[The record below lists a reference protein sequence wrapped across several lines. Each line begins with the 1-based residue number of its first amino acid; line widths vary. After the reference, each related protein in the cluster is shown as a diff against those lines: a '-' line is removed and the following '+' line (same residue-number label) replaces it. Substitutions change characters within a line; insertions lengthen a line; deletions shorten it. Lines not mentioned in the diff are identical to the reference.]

1 MESALRLRTFTEE
14 EYLDL
19 ERKAKFK
26 SEFIEGQIYAMAGAS
41 PTHALIT
48 ANVIANL
55 VLHLRGNPC
64 RVYSNDL
71 KVRIGRAGNYYYP
84 DLTVVCGQ
92 LQYHDEHQ
100 DVLLN
105 PTIVVEVLSPS
116 TEADDRGRKWIQY
129 QQIESLTDYIMV
141 AHNEPFI
148 EHYARQ
154 ADGGWHY
161 ESCSDLASQL
171 TIQSIDCQVS
181 LADVYEKVD
190 FTT

>member
-19 ERKAKFK
+19 ERKGKYK

-41 PTHALIT
+41 PTHSLIT
-48 ANVIANL
+48 ANVIAHL
-55 VLHLRGNPC
+55 VMHLKGNPC
-64 RVYSNDL
+64 RVFSNDL

-84 DLTVVCGQ
+84 DLTVGCGQ
-92 LQYHDEHQ
+92 LQFHDEHE

-105 PTIVVEVLSPS
+105 PTIIVEVLSPS
-116 TEADDRGRKWIQY
+116 TEADDRGRKWIHY

-141 AHNEPFI
+141 SQNEPFI
-148 EHYARQ
+148 EHYSRQ

-161 ESCSDLASQL
+161 ESCADLAETL
-171 TIQSIDCQVS
+171 TIRSIDCQLS
-181 LADVYEKVD
+181 LADVYDKVD
-190 FTT
+190 FAA

>member
-19 ERKAKFK
+19 ERKAKYK

-48 ANVIANL
+48 VNVTVAL
-55 VLHLRGNPC
+55 GLHLRGNPC

-105 PTIVVEVLSPS
+105 PTIIVEVLSPS

-141 AHNEPFI
+141 SQNEPFI
-148 EHYARQ
+148 EHYSRQ

-161 ESCSDLASQL
+161 ESCSELGEAI
-171 TIQSIDCQVS
+171 TIHSIHCPLS

-190 FTT
+190 FPA